1 MGQYRLKGPDGR
13 TFVVD
18 APPGA
23 TREEVLARVKAQAS
37 KPLPANSTATQAA
50 GIAGNFLDGILPGAS
65 GFVRGAGEVVKNAVR
80 APLLDAEDFHPV
92 QSYNQGRA
100 FQEARNRMALQ
111 GSPALSN
118 VAAGAGLAAGLA
130 LPASKIAKGA
140 SLAQKA
146 RAGAMTAG
154 AYSAAS
160 GAMSS
165 QEDSILGKA
174 GDALSSGV
182 IGAAAGFG
190 LPYAAKMAGAL
201 AAPMVRPIAQPA
213 ARMFG
218 KGLAGLGDFI
228 PGRAGKWIA
237 AEGQQL
243 SRDPIRSAANQ
254 QLDHDLR
261 AAVNPATGRAF
272 TPAEVADEVR
282 RRHQLGVPAAPA
294 DVHESARRSYA
305 AAARAPGPATASVR
319 RMIDRR
325 QEQSTQRVTEHIAG
339 TLGPTTN
346 VEAQE
351 KALNAYAKEAAVPLY
366 AISDAHPID
375 NVQELQELFRR
386 PAAHEA
392 LQVAGTQLRNEGED
406 LTRYGLI
413 EDADGVFHLGQAPT
427 MPMYDRAKTALDQTV
442 YDGAKPLAAPEVTR
456 ASRGAATI
464 RSRLLQLMDGDGSGP
479 PIRQPGTAMAPGM
492 PSGVPGAPM
501 QASGAPMAQLPSPML
516 QGLPTPPP
524 GLKRLPAPGAPDPQ
538 VGNPFP
544 VPFEAP
550 QDPKFARRLTPD
562 APEVPAPGPRSSSVP
577 PEGLNPYWKPARE
590 AYAGPVQARKALELG
605 EEMAKDGGEDIANRM
620 GDLTG
625 TQRDFFRLGHRSGLA
640 TDVKALGDWGNAAA
654 RVGGSLKKREGLQAA
669 HGPLADELLQ
679 RTHAEHEAHQTWKAI
694 RGNSQTPDRLAEM
707 MAQDAQL
714 TDMAG
719 GAMQAMAGHP
729 ILGLGKMA
737 KAMVT
742 GNKADREVKEHIA
755 SVLAEQ
761 DPVAMAAAFRDIQRE
776 KARKALVRQNAG
788 KANQQASRVL
798 GGLVGT
804 NMIEPVDD
812 GAPY

>member
-1 MGQYRLKGPDGR
+1 LIKVRLPDGR
-13 TFVVD
+13 SVSVNTED
-18 APPGA
+18 
-23 TREEVLARVKAQAS
+23 RQKAAKVAHTWAKSNPQ
-37 KPLPANSTATQAA
+37 PTDSTATQVA
-50 GIAGNFLDGILPGAS
+50 GIAGQYLDGILPGAS

-80 APLLDAEDFHPV
+80 APFSDAEDFHPV
-92 QSYNQGRA
+92 QAYNEGRA
-100 FQEARNRMALQ
+100 FQEARNRMAAG
-111 GSPALSN
+111 GSPTLSDT
-118 VAAGAGLAAGLA
+118 
-130 LPASKIAKGA
+130 AS
-140 SLAQKA
+140 
-146 RAGAMTAG
+146 MTAG
-154 AYSAAS
+154 AYGAVSGAAS
-160 GAMSS
+160 SKENS
-165 QEDSILGKA
+165 LLGKA
-174 GDALSSGV
+174 GDAISVGLS
-182 IGAAAGFG
+182 GAATGFAFPFALRGAG
-190 LPYAAKMAGAL
+190 
-201 AAPMVRPIAQPA
+201 VA
-213 ARMFG
+213 ARPAKPITDPVVRAVG
-218 KGLAGLGDFI
+218 RGLNFVGSRL
-228 PGRAGKWIA
+228 PGSIGRTIA

-261 AAVNPATGRAF
+261 AAVNPATGRNF

-351 KALNAYAKEAAVPLY
+351 KALNAYAKEAAAPLY

-375 NVQELQELFRR
+375 NVQELQELFQR

-406 LTRYGLI
+406 LTRYGLV

-479 PIRQPGTAMAPGM
+479 PIRQPGTAVAPEM

-550 QDPKFARRLTPD
+550 QDPRFARRLTPD
-562 APEVPAPGPRSSSVP
+562 APEVPAQGPRSSSVP

-707 MAQDAQL
+707 AAQDQQIEGAAKGIIQALAGRPGQGLGTALSALGNGDRHAAEIKGRMAEVL
-714 TDMAG
+714 TETDLDRLTAALREMSRERARKG
-719 GAMQAMAGHP
+719 LVERNANAATQGASR
-729 ILGLGKMA
+729 ILGSL
-737 KAMVT
+737 
-742 GNKADREVKEHIA
+742 
-755 SVLAEQ
+755 L
-761 DPVAMAAAFRDIQRE
+761 
-776 KARKALVRQNAG
+776 
-788 KANQQASRVL
+788 
-798 GGLVGT
+798 GT
-804 NMIEPVDD
+804 NLIEPLDQ
-812 GAPY
+812 